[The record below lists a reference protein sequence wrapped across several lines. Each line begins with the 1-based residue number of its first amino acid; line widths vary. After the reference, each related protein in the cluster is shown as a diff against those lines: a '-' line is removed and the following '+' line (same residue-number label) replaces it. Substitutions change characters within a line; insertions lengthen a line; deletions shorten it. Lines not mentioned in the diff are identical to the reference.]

1 MDRSV
6 ARPPRTLDH
15 DAYTRTGF
23 KKGVNR
29 ATTQVLMKTG
39 QVERTNDRD
48 YETEL
53 RYAIPLP
60 FPLLLPSPLPSPL
73 PFPPT

>member
-1 MDRSV
+1 MPALIFLNLTPASDIDHRHHVVDRSV
-6 ARPPRTLDH
+6 FLSPMWLVANIG
-15 DAYTRTGF
+15 AVGF

-48 YETEL
+48 FETEH
-53 RYAIPLP
+53 RY
-60 FPLLLPSPLPSPL
+60 
-73 PFPPT
+73 

>member
-1 MDRSV
+1 VDRSV
-6 ARPPRTLDH
+6 FLSPIWLVANTG
-15 DAYTRTGF
+15 TVGF

-48 YETEL
+48 FETEQ
-53 RYAIPLP
+53 RY
-60 FPLLLPSPLPSPL
+60 
-73 PFPPT
+73 